1 MDIREETID
10 DLLQARSEIDE
21 ELRRHKAKIT
31 VLFTDVVGSTNY
43 FDRFGDT
50 AGLLLLHRHDNYVS
64 SAVVEF
70 EGTVIKTIGDSVMAE
85 FPHPLLA
92 VHAAIE
98 IQRRLLR
105 HNQDLPKAERLQVRT
120 GINRGVGFR
129 RGEDLFGD
137 AVNTAARITKRGGA
151 GQILISRSV
160 QECLVDTE
168 IAFKPLGGAILE
180 GKAEAEELY
189 EVLWDDAPD
198 RVAHGK
204 VLPRKS
210 SKPAIGEPAA
220 AIASNNSVNTLAA
233 EPVIPRYQILERVG
247 VGGMGVVFK
256 AYDRETGESVA
267 LKVLRS
273 EIADQSSL
281 VEGLKNELRLA
292 RRITHKSVCR
302 IYDFNRNGATA
313 FITME
318 FVQGESLRR
327 VLDRFGALN
336 LRKGLNVASQICDG
350 LYEAH
355 SQGIVHRDLKPENLM
370 IDEFGN
376 VKLMDFGL
384 AHLVAEGSA
393 AAVGTPSYM
402 APEQLQDRPIDQRAD
417 IYSLGLVLFEVFTG
431 TAAFTDDTP
440 VAMALKHIRDA
451 PRNPRD
457 IDSMIPERI
466 AHAILRCLEK
476 DPANRFQ
483 SVEELQAAL
492 LDEAVRQKDRRAM
505 WKNVSSDLRG
515 LVAAVR
521 KRPRAP
527 VAMAGYS
534 VLGIVLV
541 IAGIVFHR
549 GVATQPPVE
558 ETFATQAATTQNL
571 NQAEAL
577 TTAPAWARP
586 ALISAIES
594 PSTRVVTRPHKTTQP
609 LRFSLF
615 LNTVAIPGGVFM
627 MGDDNGKNDEKPQHR
642 VKLENFRI
650 SRSEVTN
657 RQYLAFLEDSG
668 YQRPQVPVFA
678 KNYLV
683 EYPDFPVVNV
693 SYGDAVEFCKWA
705 SKKFGL
711 PVRLPTEAEWEYAAR
726 GGGKDAAYPW
736 GMDSPLTHARYRGN
750 APRGIPTVNRT
761 AFAPNGYGLYNMSGN
776 VSEWVADFHG
786 KNYYK
791 ISAIKDPGGPGI
803 GFKRVV
809 RGGSWADDET
819 ELTVTRRSTREPS
832 ERRDDIGFRIV
843 VGGRVH
849 PFKEFIP
856 PQIAD
861 AGIKTQ
867 TVAANSRYR

>member
-1 MDIREETID
+1 MTLPCGCDMDIREETID

-50 AGLLLLHRHDNYVS
+50 AGLLLLHRHDNYVG
-64 SAVVEF
+64 SAVVDF

-98 IQRRLLR
+98 IQRQLLR
-105 HNQDLPKAERLQVRT
+105 HNQDLPKAERLQIRA
-120 GINRGVGFR
+120 GINCGIGFR
-129 RGEDLFGD
+129 RSEDLFGD
-137 AVNTAARITKRGGA
+137 AVNTAARITKRGGP
-151 GQILISRSV
+151 GQILVSRSV

-168 IAFKPLGGAILE
+168 IAFKPLGKEILE
-180 GKAEAEELY
+180 GKADAEELY
-189 EVLWDDAPD
+189 EVLWDDAAD
-198 RVAHGK
+198 RPARAK
-204 VLPRKS
+204 ARPRRL
-210 SKPAIGEPAA
+210 SKLSAA
-220 AIASNNSVNTLAA
+220 APAGAITSHNSVITD
-233 EPVIPRYQILERVG
+233 EPLIPRYQILERVG
-247 VGGMGVVFK
+247 EGGMGVVFK

-273 EIADQSSL
+273 EIADQFPV

-292 RRITHKSVCR
+292 RRITHKNVCR
-302 IYDFNRNGATA
+302 IYDFNRSGATA

-336 LRKGLNVASQICDG
+336 IRKAVNVARQICDG
-350 LYEAH
+350 LCEAH

-370 IDEFGN
+370 IDESGN

-384 AHLVAEGSA
+384 AHLVAEGSTI
-393 AAVGTPSYM
+393 AVGTPSYM
-402 APEQLQDRPIDQRAD
+402 APEQLQDGPIDQRAD

-440 VAMALKHIRDA
+440 AALALKHIQDT
-451 PRNPRD
+451 PRNPRE
-457 IDSMIPERI
+457 IDATIPQRI
-466 AHAILRCLEK
+466 ADAILRCLEK

-483 SVEELQAAL
+483 SVEELQGAL
-492 LDEAVRQKDRRAM
+492 LDEAVRQKDRRVM

-527 VAMAGYS
+527 IAMAGYL

-541 IAGIVFHR
+541 TAGIAFHR
-549 GVATQPPVE
+549 GGAQKPPAVRE
-558 ETFATQAATTQNL
+558 QTFASQAAPTTPEL
-571 NQAEAL
+571 ISTIE
-577 TTAPAWARP
+577 ARP
-586 ALISAIES
+586 AAL
-594 PSTRVVTRPHKTTQP
+594 VTTSRKTTHP

-642 VKLENFRI
+642 VKLEDFRMG
-650 SRSEVTN
+650 RTEVTN

-668 YQRPQVPVFA
+668 YQRPQDPVFA

-693 SYGDAVEFCKWA
+693 SYEDAVKFCKWA
-705 SKKFGL
+705 SKKFDL

-726 GGGKDAAYPW
+726 GGSKDMAYPW
-736 GMDSPLTHARYRGN
+736 GTDSPLTHARYKGN
-750 APRGIPTVNRT
+750 APRGIRTVNRT
-761 AFAPNGYGLYNMSGN
+761 AFGPNGYGLYNMSGN

-786 KNYYK
+786 KHYYK
-791 ISAIKDPGGPGI
+791 ISAIKNPGGPGI

-832 ERRDDIGFRIV
+832 ERRNDLGFRIV
-843 VGGRVH
+843 VGDSVH
-849 PFKEFIP
+849 RSREPIS

-861 AGIKTQ
+861 AGIKAQ
-867 TVAANSRYR
+867 TVADSRYR

>member
-50 AGLLLLHRHDNYVS
+50 AGLLLLHRHDNFVS

-98 IQRRLLR
+98 IQHRLLR
-105 HNQDLPKAERLQVRT
+105 HNQDLPEAERLQVRT
-120 GINRGVGFR
+120 GINCGVGFR
-129 RGEDLFGD
+129 RSEDLFGD
-137 AVNTAARITKRGGA
+137 AVNTAARITKRGGP

-160 QECLVDTE
+160 QEHLVDTE
-168 IAFKPLGGAILE
+168 IAFKPLGGALLE
-180 GKAEAEELY
+180 GKVDAEELY
-189 EVLWDDAPD
+189 EVLWDGALDRGAP
-198 RVAHGK
+198 AEA
-204 VLPRKS
+204 LSPRTPTATAS
-210 SKPAIGEPAA
+210 SAGV
-220 AIASNNSVNTLAA
+220 SNDCVSTSVA
-233 EPVIPRYQILERVG
+233 EPMIPRYQILERAG

-256 AYDRETGESVA
+256 AYDRETGEIVA
-267 LKVLRS
+267 LKVLRA
-273 EIADQSSL
+273 EIADQSPL

-292 RRITHKSVCR
+292 RRITHKNVCR
-302 IYDFNRNGATA
+302 IYDFNRSEGTA

-336 LRKGLNVASQICDG
+336 VRKALNVARQICDG

-384 AHLVAEGSA
+384 AHLVAEGSSA
-393 AAVGTPSYM
+393 GIGTPSYM

-417 IYSLGLVLFEVFTG
+417 IYALGLVLFEVFTG
-431 TAAFTDDTP
+431 MAAFKGDTP
-440 VAMALKHIRDA
+440 VSMALKHIQDV
-451 PRNPRD
+451 PRNPRE
-457 IDSMIPERI
+457 IEPMVPERV
-466 AHAILRCLEK
+466 ARAILRCLEK

-492 LDEAVRQKDRRAM
+492 LDEAVRQKDPRPM

-515 LVAAVR
+515 LVTAVR

-527 VAMAGYS
+527 RAFAVYAA
-534 VLGIVLV
+534 LGIVLV
-541 IAGIVFHR
+541 TSGIVFHR
-549 GVATQPPVE
+549 GVALQPVPEVGE
-558 ETFATQAATTQNL
+558 IVARQPATTQNL
-571 NQAEAL
+571 NQTDKL
-577 TTAPAWARP
+577 TTVPAWRTG
-586 ALISAIES
+586 ALVSAIES
-594 PSTRVVTRPHKTTQP
+594 SPTPVVTGMHRTTQP

-615 LNTVAIPGGVFM
+615 FNTVAIPGGVFM
-627 MGDDNGKNDEKPQHR
+627 MGDDNGRKDEKPQHR
-642 VKLENFRI
+642 VKLENFRM

-657 RQYLAFLEDSG
+657 RQYLAFLEYSG
-668 YQRPQVPVFA
+668 YQRPPDPAFA

-683 EYPDFPVVNV
+683 KYPDLPVVNV
-693 SYGDAVEFCKWA
+693 SYADAVEFCNWA
-705 SKKFGL
+705 TKKFGL

-726 GGGKDAAYPW
+726 GGSKDMEYPW
-736 GMDSPLTHARYRGN
+736 GMDTPLRHARYRGN

-761 AFAPNGYGLYNMSGN
+761 AFAPNRYGLYNMSGN

-786 KNYYK
+786 KHYYK
-791 ISAIKDPGGPGI
+791 ISALKDPGGPGT

-809 RGGSWADDET
+809 RGGGWADNET

-849 PFKEFIP
+849 PFKEFIS

>member
-1 MDIREETID
+1 MTLPCGCDMDIREETID

-50 AGLLLLHRHDNYVS
+50 AGLLLLHRHDNFVS

-98 IQRRLLR
+98 IQRQLLR
-105 HNQDLPKAERLQVRT
+105 HNQDLPKAERLQIRA
-120 GINRGVGFR
+120 GINCGIGFR
-129 RGEDLFGD
+129 RSEDLFGD
-137 AVNTAARITKRGGA
+137 AVNTAARITKRGGP
-151 GQILISRSV
+151 GQILVSRSV

-168 IAFKPLGGAILE
+168 ITFKPRGKEILD
-180 GKAEAEELY
+180 GKVDAEELY
-189 EVLWDDAPD
+189 EVLWDDAAD
-198 RVAHGK
+198 RGARAK
-204 VLPRKS
+204 ARPRRL
-210 SKPAIGEPAA
+210 SKLAAAAPLA
-220 AIASNNSVNTLAA
+220 AIAFNNSVNTD
-233 EPVIPRYQILERVG
+233 EPVISRYQILERVG

-256 AYDRETGESVA
+256 AYDRETGEIVA

-273 EIADQSSL
+273 EIANQFPV
-281 VEGLKNELRLA
+281 VEGLKNELRIA
-292 RRITHKSVCR
+292 RRITHKNVCR
-302 IYDFNRNGATA
+302 IYDFNRSGATA

-336 LRKGLNVASQICDG
+336 IRKAVNVARQICDG
-350 LYEAH
+350 LCEAH

-370 IDEFGN
+370 IDESGN

-384 AHLVAEGSA
+384 AHLIAEGSTT
-393 AAVGTPSYM
+393 AVGTPSYM
-402 APEQLQDRPIDQRAD
+402 APEQLQDGPIDQRAD
-417 IYSLGLVLFEVFTG
+417 IYSLGLVLFEIFTG

-440 VAMALKHIRDA
+440 AAMALKHIQDT
-451 PRNPRD
+451 PRNPRE
-457 IDSMIPERI
+457 IDATIPERI
-466 AHAILRCLEK
+466 ANAILRCLEK

-483 SVEELQAAL
+483 SVEELQGAL

-527 VAMAGYS
+527 IATAGYS

-541 IAGIVFHR
+541 TAGIAFHR
-549 GVATQPPVE
+549 GGAQEPPAALE
-558 ETFATQAATTQNL
+558 ETLEFQAAPSTPEFISTM
-571 NQAEAL
+571 E
-577 TTAPAWARP
+577 ARP
-586 ALISAIES
+586 PE
-594 PSTRVVTRPHKTTQP
+594 VVTRPRKTTHP

-627 MGDDNGKNDEKPQHR
+627 MGNDNGKNDEKPQHR
-642 VKLENFRI
+642 VKLETFQM
-650 SRSEVTN
+650 SRTEVTN

-668 YQRPQVPVFA
+668 YQRPQDPVFA

-683 EYPDFPVVNV
+683 KYPDLPVVNV

-726 GGGKDAAYPW
+726 GGSKDMAYPW
-736 GMDSPLTHARYRGN
+736 GTDSPLTHARYKDN

-761 AFAPNGYGLYNMSGN
+761 AFGPNGYGLYNMSGN

-786 KNYYK
+786 KHYYK
-791 ISAIKDPGGPGI
+791 ISAVKDPGGPGI

-809 RGGSWADDET
+809 RGGSWADDEM
-819 ELTVTRRSTREPS
+819 ELTVTRRSTHEPS

-843 VGGRVH
+843 VGGNVH
-849 PFKEFIP
+849 RSREPISS
-856 PQIAD
+856 QIAK

-867 TVAANSRYR
+867 TVADNSR